1 MGFFNNFFDS
11 TSYKPEIELNKRNTE
26 RQNKRL
32 TEKERFDKYENN
44 HIKRFVVNHFID
56 KNPIKDMTLKDVE
69 ILQALYRAGLDVY
82 TEHVIIDKIH
92 MSKKTYDDFII
103 NNHIHD
109 IHSIY
114 ELDYEKTYADIYI
127 DDKDRMYKSYSTRPH
142 STTSVAEMKNIYSSD
157 AMMYFAVIRIDNGFY
172 GLVFRIVDIDNG
184 GKSLIIHPTKY
195 IIGRD
200 SMLNAIKF
208 TAIEGL
214 SQDDVL
220 DIVYKDYSKWG
231 NLVLETKDNIELKV
245 KKVNAYEMIG
255 EWYTYIPHS
264 ITLEIEEKVE
274 ENG

>member
-1 MGFFNNFFDS
+1 MGFFNDFFGGVES
-11 TSYKPEIELNKRNTE
+11 NEENTE
-26 RQNKRL
+26 KKNKRL
-32 TEKERFDKYENN
+32 TEKERFDRYENN

-69 ILQALYRAGLDVY
+69 ILQALYRAGLDKF
-82 TEHVIIDKIH
+82 TEHIIIDKIH

-103 NNHIHD
+103 NNHIYD
-109 IHSIY
+109 IHSVY
-114 ELDYEKTYADIYI
+114 ELEYEKTYADIYI
-127 DDKDRMYKSYSTRPH
+127 DDKDRRYKSYTTRSP

-157 AMMYFAVIRIDNGFY
+157 GMMYFVVIRIDNGFY

-214 SQDDVL
+214 SQDEVL
-220 DIVYKDYSKWG
+220 YTVYKELSKWG
-231 NLVLETKDNIELKV
+231 NIVLETKDNIELKV

>member
-1 MGFFNNFFDS
+1 
-11 TSYKPEIELNKRNTE
+11 
-26 RQNKRL
+26 
-32 TEKERFDKYENN
+32 
-44 HIKRFVVNHFID
+44 
-56 KNPIKDMTLKDVE
+56 
-69 ILQALYRAGLDVY
+69 
-82 TEHVIIDKIH
+82 
-92 MSKKTYDDFII
+92 
-103 NNHIHD
+103 
-109 IHSIY
+109 
-114 ELDYEKTYADIYI
+114 
-127 DDKDRMYKSYSTRPH
+127 
-142 STTSVAEMKNIYSSD
+142 MKNIYSSD